1 MIRRATDADA
11 PALTALINLAFQ
23 VERFFLDGDRLDL
36 AEVLDRLRKGFFL
49 IEEVAQASRPAL
61 NSPVSPRGDSPRD
74 GQIGPIATCVYV
86 ELRAHRAYLGLLS
99 VDPMLQGAGIGK
111 RLVAAAEDFARAA
124 GCSHMDLNVVNLR
137 EELPPF
143 YRKLG
148 YSESGTSPFP
158 ADVYT
163 KLPCHFI
170 QMSKAL

>member
-1 MIRRATDADA
+1 MIRRATEADA

-36 AEVLDRLRKGFFL
+36 AEVLDRLKKGHFL
-49 IEEVAQASRPAL
+49 AEEAGGRVTA
-61 NSPVSPRGDSPRD
+61 
-74 GQIGPIATCVYV
+74 CVYV
-86 ELRAHRAYLGLLS
+86 EPQGVRCYLGLLS
-99 VDPMLQGAGIGK
+99 VDPGVQRAGLGK
-111 RLVAAAEDFARAA
+111 RLVSAAENFARAA
-124 GCSHMDLNVVNLR
+124 GCRHMDLNVVNLR

-148 YSESGTSPFP
+148 YAERATSPFP

-170 QMSKAL
+170 RMSKAL

>member
-36 AEVLDRLRKGFFL
+36 AEVLDRLRKGDFL
-49 IEEVAQASRPAL
+49 VDET
-61 NSPVSPRGDSPRD
+61 D
-74 GQIGPIATCVYV
+74 GRMLACAYV
-86 ELRAHRAYLGLLS
+86 ELRGDRAYLGLLS
-99 VDPMLQGAGIGK
+99 VDPALQRAGLGK
-111 RLVAAAEDFARAA
+111 RLVADAENFARAA
-124 GCSHMDLNVVNLR
+124 GCRHMDLNVVNLR
-137 EELPPF
+137 AELPPF

-158 ADVYT
+158 PEAFT

-170 QMSKAL
+170 RMSKPL